1 MEYVLLA
8 VTLFI
13 FMSIIFIRGMLQNRQ
28 DKILFEKNLRK
39 KYGNYPEKEYK
50 AEQFMSISHYFKN
63 HTGSNQI
70 DDITWNDLDMDR
82 IFMQMNHTYSSA
94 GEEYLYY
101 TLRTLETDLEQLKKL
116 EELIVYFQNHE
127 DERVTLQLLFAK
139 LGKTGKF
146 SLYDYLEY
154 LKDLGQRSNKK
165 QIFLNLCYI
174 PAIVL
179 IFFSPLPG
187 IFLFIGLM
195 CMNMITYFRDKKEIE
210 PYITS
215 FMYIMRL
222 LEAVDQLKS
231 IKITVLE
238 EEKKAML
245 EKRASLNLF
254 KRNSFLAMSGGNG
267 SGGNPLEIIMDYLR
281 MTLHLDI
288 MKFNSMLSEVNKHL
302 TDIDFMV
309 GRMGYIETTI
319 AIGAFRQ
326 SLSYYCIP
334 VFGDK
339 MKMQEIYH
347 PLIHNPVANSLEA
360 NTGILLTGSN
370 ASGKSTFLKT
380 IAINAVLA
388 QTIHTC
394 TANYFESRIQKIL
407 SSMSLRDDLENG
419 ESYYI
424 VEIKALKRILDQID
438 GDGLPVL
445 CFVDEVLRGTNTVE
459 RIAASTQILKSLSK
473 NRVLCFAATHD
484 IELTHL
490 LEHDFANYHFTE
502 EVEQGDVLFNYKLLE
517 GRATTRNAIKLLS
530 MIGYEPEIIENATN
544 MATRFVETGT
554 WKL

>member
-8 VTLFI
+8 LTLFA

-28 DKILFEKNLRK
+28 DKKIFEKNLRV
-39 KYGNYPEKEYK
+39 KYGEYPQKEYK
-50 AEQFMSISHYFKN
+50 AEQFQSISHYFTN
-63 HTGSNQI
+63 HLSSNQI

-82 IFMQMNHTYSSA
+82 IFMLMNHTHSSA

-101 TLRTLETDLEQLKKL
+101 KLRTPETNLNDLKKL
-116 EELIVYFQNHE
+116 EDLIVFFQNNE
-127 DERVTLQLLFAK
+127 EERVSLQLLFAK

-146 SLYDYLEY
+146 SLFDYLEY
-154 LKDLGQRSNKK
+154 LTDLGHRSNTK
-165 QIFLNLCYI
+165 QIILNLLYI
-174 PAIVL
+174 PSLLL
-179 IFFSPLPG
+179 IFLSPLLG
-187 IFLFIGLM
+187 IFLFIVLM

-231 IKITVLE
+231 IKISELE
-238 EEKKAML
+238 EDKKALL
-245 EKRASLNLF
+245 ERRVTLNQF
-254 KRNSFLAMSGGNG
+254 KRNSYLAMAGGNG

-288 MKFNSMLSEVNKHL
+288 MKFNSMLGEVNKHL
-302 TDIDFMV
+302 DDIDYMV
-309 GRMGYIETTI
+309 GRMGYIETAI

-326 SLSYYCIP
+326 SLSYYCVP
-334 VFGDK
+334 TFDDK

-347 PLIHNPVANSLEA
+347 PLIHNPVANSLEV
-360 NTGILLTGSN
+360 NQGILLTGSN

-394 TANYFESRIQKIL
+394 TAKSFESRTQRIL
-407 SSMSLRDDLENG
+407 SSMSLRDDLEHG

-424 VEIKALKRILDQID
+424 VEIKALKRILDQIEKE
-438 GDGLPVL
+438 GLPVL

-459 RIAASTQILKSLSK
+459 RIAASTQILKSLSSNK
-473 NRVLCFAATHD
+473 VFCFAATHD

-490 LEHDFANYHFTE
+490 LEDTYTNYHFTE
-502 EVEQGDVLFNYKLLE
+502 EIDQGDILFNYKLLE
-517 GRATTRNAIKLLS
+517 GRATTRNAIKLLG
-530 MIGYEPEIIENATN
+530 MIGYESNIIDQATN
-544 MATRFVETGT
+544 MATQFVETGI